1 MRFSAPKHAI
11 AAILEEKKTPDL
23 SLTQVAGMFAREIAT
38 LSPNST
44 SNHENRGRH
53 PQASFVP

>member
-11 AAILEEKKTPDL
+11 AFILEEKKTADL

-53 PQASFVP
+53 PQVSFVP